1 MVHNQLLYMFHK
13 WILMGKPETYP
24 WGCLKTRSPFKWCFH
39 TLSFFV
45 FPRTVFPSAGFTPWS
60 KNSYERGKGKG
71 KGRVKERKEQRK
83 GKGEEEGKGKEKEKE
98 KDKIG
103 SVSHGPFLMP
113 KVIVF
118 VIVLLL
124 FVNPLSLSPH
134 RLLFTCMFL
143 FLKKWLQSSKKDC
156 SDHLAGTFLVQ
167 NLTRICWRA
176 NITIDNERKIPK
188 ALYK

>member
-24 WGCLKTRSPFKWCFH
+24 WGCLKTRSPFKRCFH

-45 FPRTVFPSAGFTPWS
+45 FPRAVFPSAGFTPWS

-83 GKGEEEGKGKEKEKE
+83 GKGEEEEKGKEKE

-118 VIVLLL
+118 VIVLLS
-124 FVNPLSLSPH
+124 FVNPVCVPFSGNHQRRSVATTCQAPSL
-134 RLLFTCMFL
+134 C
-143 FLKKWLQSSKKDC
+143 
-156 SDHLAGTFLVQ
+156 G
-167 NLTRICWRA
+167 ICA
-176 NITIDNERKIPK
+176 ITTTNNERKRPR
-188 ALYK
+188 ALNSRRMMEESRT